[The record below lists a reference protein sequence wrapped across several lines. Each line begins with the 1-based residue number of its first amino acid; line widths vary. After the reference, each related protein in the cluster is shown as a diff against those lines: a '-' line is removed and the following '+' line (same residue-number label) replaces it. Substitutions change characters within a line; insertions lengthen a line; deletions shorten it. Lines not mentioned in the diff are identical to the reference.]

1 MPLKRKLPPTTTEA
15 PPLQPHA
22 SGHPPPPPP
31 PPALPSGRRASRK
44 TPVPVSVSAKQ
55 RGSTGTGT
63 GMGMGRP
70 SELVA
75 PEITYHVPQQ
85 QQGLSGLVRPLGPS
99 QQQQQQQQQQ
109 SSKQKKPSSTAPP
122 PPRAD
127 RNIDK
132 VVLGN
137 LCFRTWYSS
146 QYGKEVFENNVIN
159 SNSNNNNCN
168 NNNHNSSSS
177 TQPMFS
183 SSSSKREPPRML
195 ERLYVCPCCF
205 KYARELVAWRSHVR
219 LCERRRHVP
228 GRRIYVHP
236 RTRRRREEGKDL
248 GLKRRRAESCV
259 DDLAESEGEWSI
271 WEVDGDKDG
280 NLSLFA
286 KLFLD
291 NKSVFFDVSG
301 FNYFLLVYTPPPP
314 PPTPL
319 SPPTTTTTTT
329 TGSDA
334 GPPPQVTGFF
344 SKEKLSWDNNNLA
357 CILIFPPWQR
367 KGLGSLLMGASYEI
381 SRREGVIGGPEKP
394 ISDLG
399 RRGYRRYWASEIA
412 RWLLGVE
419 VGSEGERGTVITME
433 DVSRATW
440 IAPEDCLAVLREMGV
455 VEECGGGAR
464 PQPVVATT
472 AAKRTTE
479 EDSSSE
485 LTDYE
490 DYYDTQQHKQQQR
503 RQEDPRRQAQDEGAG
518 GRRVRLDK
526 EAVRRFVARQGIS
539 LERVCDARGFVD
551 GYQPGGVRI

>member
-1 MPLKRKLPPTTTEA
+1 MPPKRKLPPTTAEA
-15 PPLQPHA
+15 PPSQPQEPQA
-22 SGHPPPPPP
+22 PGQ
-31 PPALPSGRRASRK
+31 RASRK
-44 TPVPVSVSAKQ
+44 TPLPVSDRFREMR
-55 RGSTGTGT
+55 RGW
-63 GMGMGRP
+63 GRGGP

-85 QQGLSGLVRPLGPS
+85 QQQQQQQEGFSALVRPLGPT
-99 QQQQQQQQQQ
+99 QQQQQE
-109 SSKQKKPSSTAPP
+109 SSKQKKKPSSTALP

-146 QYGKEVFENNVIN
+146 QYGKEVFDNNVYN
-159 SNSNNNNCN
+159 TNSNNNN
-168 NNNHNSSSS
+168 SSSNS
-177 TQPMFS
+177 HHNNSNSNTTQAMTS
-183 SSSSKREPPRML
+183 SSHKREPPRML

-205 KYARELVAWRSHVR
+205 KYARELVAWRGHVR

-228 GRRIYVHP
+228 GHKIYVHP
-236 RTRRRREEGKDL
+236 RTRRRREDGKDS
-248 GLKRRRAESCV
+248 GEGFKRRRAESCV
-259 DDLAESEGEWSI
+259 DHLAESEGEWSI

-280 NLSLFA
+280 LEKGFGGEELVVVGSLTSFELFCQNLSLFA

-301 FNYFLLVYTPPPP
+301 FNYFLLVYTPPTRLLPP
-314 PPTPL
+314 P
-319 SPPTTTTTTT
+319 
-329 TGSDA
+329 GSNL
-334 GPPPQVTGFF
+334 GPPAPQVTGFF
-344 SKEKLSWDNNNLA
+344 SKEKLSWDSNNLA

-419 VGSEGERGTVITME
+419 VGSVGGEGGVVISIG

-440 IAPEDCLAVLREMGV
+440 IAQEDCLAVLREMGV
-455 VEECGGGAR
+455 VEDGGG
-464 PQPVVATT
+464 
-472 AAKRTTE
+472 
-479 EDSSSE
+479 
-485 LTDYE
+485 
-490 DYYDTQQHKQQQR
+490 
-503 RQEDPRRQAQDEGAG
+503 
-518 GRRVRLDK
+518 
-526 EAVRRFVARQGIS
+526 
-539 LERVCDARGFVD
+539 
-551 GYQPGGVRI
+551 GGVEGVPRSNDGRP